1 MHKDTKMDFSPFLLI
16 LFLRRVIFIY
26 EVIFVAV
33 LSGDEFKIT
42 KIENVEHVNT
52 LLKPNRIVN
61 YNRFSHGFVYKIS
74 GEVKY
79 HFGDVSL
86 HFTPGSICYFP
97 KGSDFTIENIVLG
110 ECIAVNFQTLEDVCV
125 PPFCFDATQN
135 EQIRAAFQKLEI
147 LWAKRK
153 SDFGYDILSQVYKI
167 ADFIQDSMQADFCK
181 NKGYKSVRDIQ
192 QFLQDNFTDPNIKI
206 SDICSKFKV
215 SVSSA
220 RENFNEIFG
229 VSPKKYLTVL
239 RINEAKKYLLETDLA
254 IFEIAEKCGFD
265 DAFYFSRCFSKF
277 CACSPSEFRK
287 IHSSL

>member
-1 MHKDTKMDFSPFLLI
+1 MSI
-16 LFLRRVIFIY
+16 
-26 EVIFVAV
+26 
-33 LSGDEFKIT
+33 LSGDEFKII

-52 LLKPNRIVN
+52 LLKPNRIIN
-61 YNRFSHGFVYKIS
+61 KNRFSHGFVYKIS

-79 HFGDVSL
+79 HFNDVSL
-86 HFTPGSICYFP
+86 HFTPGCVCYFP

-110 ECIAVNFQTLEDVCV
+110 ECIAINFQTLENIDIA
-125 PPFCFDATQN
+125 PFCFDATQN
-135 EQIRAAFQKLEI
+135 EQIKAIFQRLEI

-153 SDFGYDILSQVYKI
+153 SDFSYDVLSEAYKI
-167 ADFIQDSMQADFCK
+167 ADFIQDFMQVNFRK
-181 NKGYKSVRDIQ
+181 NKGYKSIHEVKE
-192 QFLQDNFTDPNIKI
+192 FLQQNYTNPNIKI

-215 SVSSA
+215 SVSSV
-220 RENFNEIFG
+220 RENFNKIYG

-254 IFEIAEKCGFD
+254 IFDIAEKCGFD
-265 DAFYFSRCFSKF
+265 DTFYFSRCFSKF